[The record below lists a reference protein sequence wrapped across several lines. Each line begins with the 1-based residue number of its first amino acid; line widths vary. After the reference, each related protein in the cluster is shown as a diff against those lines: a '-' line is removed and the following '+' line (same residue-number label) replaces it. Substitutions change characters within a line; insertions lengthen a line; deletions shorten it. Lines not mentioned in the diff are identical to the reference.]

1 MFLLHKAVRQDQG
14 HGFLRKTK
22 LGLLSGIVLT
32 GAFSSLF
39 LSGVVSA
46 DEQPN
51 TSTTSNIVQTPPSAP
66 NNQFETE
73 TVHTVKETEQKAK
86 VEDVK
91 ALGVSVT
98 QTETENVGKAQTP
111 SEVEPLRTTA
121 EEKVDAQIRD
131 LESAK
136 AEQEQ
141 VKADRAKIDEFK
153 TTFIN
158 ANYIK
163 VKARVIS
170 QVNSRDID
178 EDVSKESTVS
188 PITSSSGEIRYLKA
202 NELDL
207 TDTQGLYS
215 AVSKPTTEEVTETFV
230 KMPTNLGVTN
240 NYATNRINIGYPAR
254 IVELTPN
261 TVYSY
266 TITPRSNSVLSSVY
280 GIGSIE
286 TTAKF
291 EYTLPEETKLYATFS
306 SKPVETHVI
315 IKNLTRRAENH
326 TDFIGYTRTYTYK
339 DKQGNIIPI
348 KDLYAKFLDVQGFK
362 GKGVITSSD
371 IPKSKL
377 SEFELRSVGADY
389 TYRQET
395 SLLGENTISQ
405 KEYIASKVVP
415 NKRNQFTPRI
425 VYASNLQRVELTD
438 TEKAINGVSRTFHTV
453 TYTEVQ
459 NKGLVTQKFVNE
471 QGVEIA
477 PSVKSELK
485 EVGSDVSLTHPTDL
499 DFENKRYTFKEQD
512 KQDITEIVKGETVI
526 TYVYK
531 QKYENNLP
539 PVETET
545 KIPITTTYVE
555 DKTIDY
561 GTEIVESN
569 GSEGKI
575 VTTTPKIVNE
585 LDGTVTDGKPTEKET
600 PMVPK
605 VVKVGTKPKVVETPI
620 EFTTTYEA
628 DPTKEVGVTEV
639 KVAGVLGKTITT
651 TTYTFDPDTWR
662 VTVNPSTETRE
673 EPTNKVVLVGTKP
686 SVTTT
691 PIPIE
696 TEVIS
701 DLDLFEGEEIE
712 VSKGKEGLTTV
723 TVNHELDR
731 ATGKVT
737 DLPPVTTVTPMEK
750 RIVHVGT
757 KKRLANVITHYY
769 KVGTTEKIHEDEIQR
784 DLEVGSPYKTGADFP
799 EVVEV
804 SHTNQTRT
812 ETLTTTVYKL
822 VETPNTAT
830 GILSREGA
838 EVVYYFKPV
847 VTTEVLQKN
856 PTDAPKVEL
865 EEYTQP
871 IGTSGEP
878 LVNTEVEFS
887 GGVVPNYAPKVDLG
901 EYTQPI
907 GTSGEPETHSNST
920 YLKPLGTNGDP
931 LVNTEVEFT
940 GGVTPNEVPKLDV
953 PTYDNG
959 TVPNTS
965 PIKELDEF
973 KGGVNPFDAPT
984 LDKPEFKGGVTPF
997 DAPTLNKPE
1006 LKVPEKPQ
1014 NAPKQPKTPTE
1025 GKTTPTLNEP
1035 LKEQK
1040 RASESKPT
1048 LPNTGTSES
1057 DLVISSLGVLGI
1069 LGLLGFSKWK
1079 KSSDLEN

>member
-1 MFLLHKAVRQDQG
+1 MFLLHKAVRREQG

-22 LGLLSGIVLT
+22 LGLLSGIILT
-32 GAFSSLF
+32 GALSSLF
-39 LSGVVSA
+39 LTGVVNA

-51 TSTTSNIVQTPPSAP
+51 SSTTSNTVQTPPSE

-73 TVHTVKETEQKAK
+73 TVHTVKEAELKAK
-86 VEDVK
+86 VEEVK

-98 QTETENVGKAQTP
+98 QTETENVGKAQTS
-111 SEVEPLRTTA
+111 SEVVPLRTTA
-121 EEKVDAQIRD
+121 EEKVDAQIRE

-153 TTFIN
+153 NTFVN

-163 VKARVIS
+163 VKSRVVA
-170 QVNSRDID
+170 QVNGRDID

-188 PITSSSGEIRYLKA
+188 PITSSGGETRYLKA

-215 AVSKPTTEEVTETFV
+215 AVLKPTTEEVTETFV
-230 KMPTNLGVTN
+230 KMPTNIGVTN

-266 TITPRSNSVLSSVY
+266 TITPRSNSILSSVY

-286 TTAKF
+286 TTVKF

-306 SKPVETHVI
+306 SKPIETHVI

-348 KDLYAKFLDVQGFK
+348 KDLYAKFLDVQAFK

-371 IPKSKL
+371 IPDSKL
-377 SEFELRSVGADY
+377 SEFELRSAGADY

-395 SLLGENTISQ
+395 SLLGETTISQ

-415 NKRNQFTPRI
+415 NKRHQFTPRI
-425 VYASNLQRVELTD
+425 TYAASLNNVELSNTD
-438 TEKAINGVSRTFHTV
+438 RAINGVSRTFHTV

-471 QGVEIA
+471 QGIEIA
-477 PSVKSELK
+477 PSIRSELK
-485 EVGSDVSLTHPTDL
+485 DVGSAISLTHPTDL

-545 KIPITTTYVE
+545 KIPIATTYVE

-575 VTTTPKIVNE
+575 VTITSKIVNE

-620 EFTTTYEA
+620 EFPTTYEA
-628 DPTKEVGVTEV
+628 DPTKEVGITEV

-673 EPTNKVVLVGTKP
+673 EPTTKVVLVGTKS

-691 PIPIE
+691 SVPIE

-701 DLDLFEGEEIE
+701 DPDLFEGEEIE
-712 VSKGKEGLTTV
+712 VSKGKEGVTTV

-731 ATGKVT
+731 ASGKVT

-750 RIVHVGT
+750 RVIHVGT
-757 KKRLANVITHYY
+757 KKRLANVVTHYY

-784 DLEVGSPYKTGADFP
+784 DLEVGSTYTTSADFP

-812 ETLTTTVYKL
+812 ETISTSVYKL

-856 PTDAPKVEL
+856 PTDAPTLSL

-887 GGVVPNYAPKVDLG
+887 GGVTPNDAPKHELG

-907 GTSGEPETHSNST
+907 GKSGEPETHSNST

-959 TVPNTS
+959 TVPNTA

-997 DAPTLNKPE
+997 DAPALNKPE

-1014 NAPKQPKTPTE
+1014 KVSEQPKTPTE
-1025 GKTTPTLNEP
+1025 GKTTPTPNEP

-1040 RASESKPT
+1040 RAYENKPT
-1048 LPNTGTSES
+1048 LPNTGTSGT
-1057 DLVISSLGVLGI
+1057 DFVFSSLGALGI
-1069 LGLLGFSKWK
+1069 LGALAFGRWK

>member
-1 MFLLHKAVRQDQG
+1 MFLLHKAVKQEKG
-14 HGFLRKTK
+14 HGYLRKTK
-22 LGLLSGIVLT
+22 LGLLSGIILT
-32 GAFSSLF
+32 TALGSLF
-39 LSGVVSA
+39 LNGIVSA

-51 TSTTSNIVQTPPSAP
+51 SSTPPNAAQTPPS
-66 NNQFETE
+66 E
-73 TVHTVKETEQKAK
+73 TVVQSEYETSTTHTVKETELKAK
-86 VEDVK
+86 VEEVK
-91 ALGVSVT
+91 ALGVKVT
-98 QTETENVGKAQTP
+98 ETPTENVGVANSS
-111 SEVEPLRTTA
+111 SEVTHLRATA

-141 VKADRAKIDEFK
+141 VKADRVKIDEFK
-153 TTFIN
+153 NTFIN

-163 VKARVIS
+163 VKARLVS

-178 EDVSKESTVS
+178 EDVSKEASVS
-188 PITSSSGEIRYLKA
+188 PITSSNGELHYLKA
-202 NELDL
+202 NELEL
-207 TDTQGLYS
+207 TDSQGLYN
-215 AVSKPTTEEVTETFV
+215 AVSKPTTEEVTETFIKV
-230 KMPTNLGVTN
+230 PARIGITDK
-240 NYATNRINIGYPAR
+240 YATNRVNIGYPAR

-266 TITPRSNSVLSSVY
+266 TITPRSDSVLSSIY

-291 EYTLPEETKLYATFS
+291 EYTLPEKTKLYATFS

-485 EVGSDVSLTHPTDL
+485 EVGSEVSLTHPTDL

-561 GTEIVESN
+561 GKEIVESN

-605 VVKVGTKPKVVETPI
+605 VVKVGTKPTVVET
-620 EFTTTYEA
+620 TTPYTTRYVE
-628 DPTKEVGVTEV
+628 DNTKDKDYREVTRPG
-639 KVAGVLGKTITT
+639 KSGKTTTT
-651 TTYTFDPDTWR
+651 TTYTLNPNTGA
-662 VTVNPSTETRE
+662 VTSN
-673 EPTNKVVLVGTKP
+673 EPTMITEEAVEEVITVGTKP
-686 SVTTT
+686 KVVETTT
-691 PIPIE
+691 PYTTRYVEDSTKDKDYREVTRPGKSGKTTTTTTYTLDPNTGAVTPNEPTTITE
-696 TEVIS
+696 EAVEEVI
-701 DLDLFEGEEIE
+701 
-712 VSKGKEGLTTV
+712 T
-723 TVNHELDR
+723 
-731 ATGKVT
+731 
-737 DLPPVTTVTPMEK
+737 
-750 RIVHVGT
+750 VGT
-757 KKRLANVITHYY
+757 KP
-769 KVGTTEKIHEDEIQR
+769 KVE
-784 DLEVGSPYKTGADFP
+784 
-799 EVVEV
+799 
-804 SHTNQTRT
+804 
-812 ETLTTTVYKL
+812 
-822 VETPNTAT
+822 
-830 GILSREGA
+830 
-838 EVVYYFKPV
+838 
-847 VTTEVLQKN
+847 
-856 PTDAPKVEL
+856 APKVE
-865 EEYTQP
+865 TP
-871 IGTSGEP
+871 K
-878 LVNTEVEFS
+878 VETPK
-887 GGVVPNYAPKVDLG
+887 VETPKVETPKVETPKVETPKVETPKVEAPKV
-901 EYTQPI
+901 EAP
-907 GTSGEPETHSNST
+907 
-920 YLKPLGTNGDP
+920 K
-931 LVNTEVEFT
+931 VEAPK
-940 GGVTPNEVPKLDV
+940 VEAPKVEAPKIEVPK
-953 PTYDNG
+953 
-959 TVPNTS
+959 S
-965 PIKELDEF
+965 
-973 KGGVNPFDAPT
+973 
-984 LDKPEFKGGVTPF
+984 
-997 DAPTLNKPE
+997 
-1006 LKVPEKPQ
+1006 
-1014 NAPKQPKTPTE
+1014 KTPTE
-1025 GKTTPTLNEP
+1025 QSTKETSQIPTSVAS
-1035 LKEQK
+1035 K
-1040 RASESKPT
+1040 REE
-1048 LPNTGTSES
+1048 LPNTGTE
-1057 DLVISSLGVLGI
+1057 DHANLVV
-1069 LGLLGFSKWK
+1069 LGLLGVLSGFGFLAHK
-1079 KSSDLEN
+1079 KKEVEK

>member
-1 MFLLHKAVRQDQG
+1 MFLLHKAVKQEKG
-14 HGFLRKTK
+14 HGYLRKTK
-22 LGLLSGIVLT
+22 LGLLSGIILT
-32 GAFSSLF
+32 TALGSLC
-39 LSGVVSA
+39 LNGIVSA

-51 TSTTSNIVQTPPSAP
+51 SSTPPNAAQTPPS
-66 NNQFETE
+66 E
-73 TVHTVKETEQKAK
+73 TVVQSEYETSTTHTVKETELKAK
-86 VEDVK
+86 VEEVK
-91 ALGVSVT
+91 ALGVKVT
-98 QTETENVGKAQTP
+98 ETPTENVGVANSS
-111 SEVEPLRTTA
+111 SEVTHLRTTA

-141 VKADRAKIDEFK
+141 VKADRTKIDEFK
-153 TTFIN
+153 NTLIN

-163 VKARVIS
+163 VKARLVS

-178 EDVSKESTVS
+178 EDVSKEASVS

-202 NELDL
+202 NELEL
-207 TDTQGLYS
+207 TDSQGLYN
-215 AVSKPTTEEVTETFV
+215 AVSKPTTEEVTETFIKV
-230 KMPTNLGVTN
+230 PDRIGITDK
-240 NYATNRINIGYPAR
+240 YATNRVNIGYPAR

-266 TITPRSNSVLSSVY
+266 TITPRSDSVLSSIY

-348 KDLYAKFLDVQGFK
+348 KDLYAKFLDVQGFQ

-377 SEFELRSVGADY
+377 SEFELRSAGADY

-425 VYASNLQRVELTD
+425 VYASNIQRVELTD

-485 EVGSDVSLTHPTDL
+485 EVGSEVSLTHPTDL

-561 GTEIVESN
+561 GKEIVESN

-605 VVKVGTKPKVVETPI
+605 VVKVGTKPTVVET
-620 EFTTTYEA
+620 TTPYTTRYVE
-628 DPTKEVGVTEV
+628 DNTKDKDYREVTKSG
-639 KVAGVLGKTITT
+639 KSGKTTTT
-651 TTYTFDPDTWR
+651 TTYTLDPNTGA
-662 VTVNPSTETRE
+662 VTSN
-673 EPTNKVVLVGTKP
+673 EPTTITEEAVEEVITVGTKP
-686 SVTTT
+686 TVVETTT
-691 PIPIE
+691 PYTTRYVEDNTKDKDYREVTRPGKAGKTTTTTTYTLNPNTGAVTPNEPTTITE
-696 TEVIS
+696 EAVEEVI
-701 DLDLFEGEEIE
+701 
-712 VSKGKEGLTTV
+712 T
-723 TVNHELDR
+723 
-731 ATGKVT
+731 
-737 DLPPVTTVTPMEK
+737 
-750 RIVHVGT
+750 VGT
-757 KKRLANVITHYY
+757 KP
-769 KVGTTEKIHEDEIQR
+769 KVE
-784 DLEVGSPYKTGADFP
+784 
-799 EVVEV
+799 
-804 SHTNQTRT
+804 
-812 ETLTTTVYKL
+812 
-822 VETPNTAT
+822 
-830 GILSREGA
+830 
-838 EVVYYFKPV
+838 
-847 VTTEVLQKN
+847 
-856 PTDAPKVEL
+856 APKVE
-865 EEYTQP
+865 T
-871 IGTSGEP
+871 
-878 LVNTEVEFS
+878 
-887 GGVVPNYAPKVDLG
+887 PKV
-901 EYTQPI
+901 
-907 GTSGEPETHSNST
+907 ETP
-920 YLKPLGTNGDP
+920 K
-931 LVNTEVEFT
+931 VE
-940 GGVTPNEVPKLDV
+940 TPKVETPKVETPKVETPKVETPKVETPKVERPKVETPKVETPKVEVPK
-953 PTYDNG
+953 
-959 TVPNTS
+959 S
-965 PIKELDEF
+965 
-973 KGGVNPFDAPT
+973 
-984 LDKPEFKGGVTPF
+984 
-997 DAPTLNKPE
+997 
-1006 LKVPEKPQ
+1006 
-1014 NAPKQPKTPTE
+1014 KTPTE
-1025 GKTTPTLNEP
+1025 QSTKETSQIPTSVVS
-1035 LKEQK
+1035 K
-1040 RASESKPT
+1040 REE
-1048 LPNTGTSES
+1048 LPNTGTE
-1057 DLVISSLGVLGI
+1057 DHANLVV
-1069 LGLLGFSKWK
+1069 LGLLGVLSGFGFLAHK
-1079 KSSDLEN
+1079 KKEVEK

>member
-1 MFLLHKAVRQDQG
+1 MFLLHKAVKQEKG
-14 HGFLRKTK
+14 HGYLRKTK
-22 LGLLSGIVLT
+22 LGLLSGIILT
-32 GAFSSLF
+32 TALGSLF
-39 LSGVVSA
+39 LNGIVSA

-51 TSTTSNIVQTPPSAP
+51 SSTPPNAAQTPPS
-66 NNQFETE
+66 E
-73 TVHTVKETEQKAK
+73 TVVQSEYETSTTHTVKETELKAK
-86 VEDVK
+86 VEEVK
-91 ALGVSVT
+91 ALGVKVT
-98 QTETENVGKAQTP
+98 ETPTENVGVANSS
-111 SEVEPLRTTA
+111 SEVTHLRTTA
-121 EEKVDAQIRD
+121 EEKVDSQIRD

-141 VKADRAKIDEFK
+141 VKADRTKIDEFK
-153 TTFIN
+153 NTLIN

-163 VKARVIS
+163 VKARLVS

-178 EDVSKESTVS
+178 EDVSKEASVS

-202 NELDL
+202 NELEL
-207 TDTQGLYS
+207 TDSQGLYN
-215 AVSKPTTEEVTETFV
+215 AVSKPTTEEVTETFIKV
-230 KMPTNLGVTN
+230 PDRIGITDK
-240 NYATNRINIGYPAR
+240 YATNRVNIGYPAR

-266 TITPRSNSVLSSVY
+266 TITPRSDSVLSSIY

-348 KDLYAKFLDVQGFK
+348 KDLYAKFLDIQGFK

-377 SEFELRSVGADY
+377 SEFELRSAGADY

-425 VYASNLQRVELTD
+425 VYASNIQRVELTD

-485 EVGSDVSLTHPTDL
+485 EVGSEVSLTHPTDL

-585 LDGTVTDGKPTEKET
+585 LDGIVTDGKPTEKET

-605 VVKVGTKPKVVETPI
+605 VVKVGTKPKVVET
-620 EFTTTYEA
+620 TTPYTTRYVE
-628 DPTKEVGVTEV
+628 DNTKDKDYREVTRPG
-639 KVAGVLGKTITT
+639 KSGKTTTT
-651 TTYTFDPDTWR
+651 TTYTLDPNTGA
-662 VTVNPSTETRE
+662 VTPN
-673 EPTNKVVLVGTKP
+673 EPTTITEEAVEEVITVGTKP
-686 SVTTT
+686 TVVETTT
-691 PIPIE
+691 PYTTRYVEDNTKDKDYREVTRPGKSGKTTTTTTYTLDPNTGAVTPNEPTTITE
-696 TEVIS
+696 EAVEEVI
-701 DLDLFEGEEIE
+701 
-712 VSKGKEGLTTV
+712 T
-723 TVNHELDR
+723 
-731 ATGKVT
+731 
-737 DLPPVTTVTPMEK
+737 
-750 RIVHVGT
+750 VGT
-757 KKRLANVITHYY
+757 KP
-769 KVGTTEKIHEDEIQR
+769 KVE
-784 DLEVGSPYKTGADFP
+784 
-799 EVVEV
+799 
-804 SHTNQTRT
+804 
-812 ETLTTTVYKL
+812 
-822 VETPNTAT
+822 
-830 GILSREGA
+830 
-838 EVVYYFKPV
+838 
-847 VTTEVLQKN
+847 
-856 PTDAPKVEL
+856 APKVE
-865 EEYTQP
+865 T
-871 IGTSGEP
+871 
-878 LVNTEVEFS
+878 
-887 GGVVPNYAPKVDLG
+887 PKV
-901 EYTQPI
+901 
-907 GTSGEPETHSNST
+907 ETP
-920 YLKPLGTNGDP
+920 K
-931 LVNTEVEFT
+931 VE
-940 GGVTPNEVPKLDV
+940 TPKVETPKVEVPK
-953 PTYDNG
+953 
-959 TVPNTS
+959 S
-965 PIKELDEF
+965 
-973 KGGVNPFDAPT
+973 
-984 LDKPEFKGGVTPF
+984 
-997 DAPTLNKPE
+997 
-1006 LKVPEKPQ
+1006 
-1014 NAPKQPKTPTE
+1014 KTPTE
-1025 GKTTPTLNEP
+1025 QSTKETSQIPTSVAS
-1035 LKEQK
+1035 K
-1040 RASESKPT
+1040 REE
-1048 LPNTGTSES
+1048 LPNTGTE
-1057 DLVISSLGVLGI
+1057 DHANLVV
-1069 LGLLGFSKWK
+1069 LGLLGVLSGFGFLAHK
-1079 KSSDLEN
+1079 KKEVEK

>member
-1 MFLLHKAVRQDQG
+1 MFLLHKAVKQEKG
-14 HGFLRKTK
+14 HGYLRKTK
-22 LGLLSGIVLT
+22 LGLLSGIILT
-32 GAFSSLF
+32 TALGSLF
-39 LSGVVSA
+39 LNGIVSA

-51 TSTTSNIVQTPPSAP
+51 SSTPPNAAQTPPS
-66 NNQFETE
+66 E
-73 TVHTVKETEQKAK
+73 TVVQSEYETSTTHTVKETELKAK
-86 VEDVK
+86 VEEVK
-91 ALGVSVT
+91 ALGVKVT
-98 QTETENVGKAQTP
+98 ETPTENVGVANSS
-111 SEVEPLRTTA
+111 SEVTHLRATA

-141 VKADRAKIDEFK
+141 VKADRVKIDEFK
-153 TTFIN
+153 NTLIN

-163 VKARVIS
+163 VKARLVS

-178 EDVSKESTVS
+178 EDVSKEASVS

-202 NELDL
+202 NELEL
-207 TDTQGLYS
+207 TDSQGLYN
-215 AVSKPTTEEVTETFV
+215 AVSKPTTEEVTETFIKV
-230 KMPTNLGVTN
+230 PARIGITDK
-240 NYATNRINIGYPAR
+240 YATNRVNIGYPAR

-266 TITPRSNSVLSSVY
+266 TITPRSDSVLSSIY

-377 SEFELRSVGADY
+377 SEFELRSAGADY

-425 VYASNLQRVELTD
+425 VYASNIQRVELTD

-485 EVGSDVSLTHPTDL
+485 EVGSEVSLTHPTDL

-585 LDGTVTDGKPTEKET
+585 LDGIVADGKPTEKET

-605 VVKVGTKPKVVETPI
+605 VVKVGTKPTVVET
-620 EFTTTYEA
+620 TTPYTTRYVE
-628 DPTKEVGVTEV
+628 DNTKDKDYREVTRTG
-639 KVAGVLGKTITT
+639 KAGKTTTT
-651 TTYTFDPDTWR
+651 TTYTLNPNTGA
-662 VTVNPSTETRE
+662 VTSN
-673 EPTNKVVLVGTKP
+673 EPTTITEEAVEEVIIVGTKP
-686 SVTTT
+686 TVVETTT
-691 PIPIE
+691 PYTTRYVEDNTKDKDYREVTRPGKSGKTTTTTTYTLDPNTGAVTPNEPTTITE
-696 TEVIS
+696 EAVEEVI
-701 DLDLFEGEEIE
+701 
-712 VSKGKEGLTTV
+712 T
-723 TVNHELDR
+723 
-731 ATGKVT
+731 
-737 DLPPVTTVTPMEK
+737 
-750 RIVHVGT
+750 VGT
-757 KKRLANVITHYY
+757 KP
-769 KVGTTEKIHEDEIQR
+769 KVE
-784 DLEVGSPYKTGADFP
+784 
-799 EVVEV
+799 
-804 SHTNQTRT
+804 
-812 ETLTTTVYKL
+812 
-822 VETPNTAT
+822 
-830 GILSREGA
+830 
-838 EVVYYFKPV
+838 
-847 VTTEVLQKN
+847 
-856 PTDAPKVEL
+856 APKVE
-865 EEYTQP
+865 T
-871 IGTSGEP
+871 
-878 LVNTEVEFS
+878 
-887 GGVVPNYAPKVDLG
+887 PKV
-901 EYTQPI
+901 
-907 GTSGEPETHSNST
+907 ETP
-920 YLKPLGTNGDP
+920 K
-931 LVNTEVEFT
+931 VE
-940 GGVTPNEVPKLDV
+940 TPKVETPKVETPKVEMPKVETPKVETPKVESPKVESPKVETPKVETPKVETPKVETPKVETPKVEVPK
-953 PTYDNG
+953 
-959 TVPNTS
+959 S
-965 PIKELDEF
+965 
-973 KGGVNPFDAPT
+973 
-984 LDKPEFKGGVTPF
+984 
-997 DAPTLNKPE
+997 
-1006 LKVPEKPQ
+1006 
-1014 NAPKQPKTPTE
+1014 KTPTE
-1025 GKTTPTLNEP
+1025 QSTKETSQIPTSVAS
-1035 LKEQK
+1035 K
-1040 RASESKPT
+1040 REE
-1048 LPNTGTSES
+1048 LPNTGTE
-1057 DLVISSLGVLGI
+1057 DHANLVV
-1069 LGLLGFSKWK
+1069 LGLLGVLSGFGFLAHK
-1079 KSSDLEN
+1079 KKEVEK

>member
-1 MFLLHKAVRQDQG
+1 MFLLHKAVKQEKG
-14 HGFLRKTK
+14 HGYLRKTK
-22 LGLLSGIVLT
+22 LGLLSGIILT
-32 GAFSSLF
+32 TALGSLF
-39 LSGVVSA
+39 LNGIVSA

-51 TSTTSNIVQTPPSAP
+51 SSTPPNAAQTPPS
-66 NNQFETE
+66 E
-73 TVHTVKETEQKAK
+73 TVVQSEYETSTTHTVKETELKAK
-86 VEDVK
+86 VEEVK
-91 ALGVSVT
+91 ALGVKVT
-98 QTETENVGKAQTP
+98 ETPTENVGVANSS
-111 SEVEPLRTTA
+111 SEVTHLRTTA

-141 VKADRAKIDEFK
+141 VKADRTKIDEFK
-153 TTFIN
+153 NTLIN

-163 VKARVIS
+163 VKARLVS

-178 EDVSKESTVS
+178 EDVSKEASVS

-202 NELDL
+202 NELEL
-207 TDTQGLYS
+207 TDSQGLYN
-215 AVSKPTTEEVTETFV
+215 AVSKPTTEEVTETFIKV
-230 KMPTNLGVTN
+230 PARIGITDK
-240 NYATNRINIGYPAR
+240 YATNRVNIGYPAR

-266 TITPRSNSVLSSVY
+266 TITPRSDSVLSSIY

-377 SEFELRSVGADY
+377 SEFEVRSAGADY

-585 LDGTVTDGKPTEKET
+585 LDGIVTDGKPTEKET

-605 VVKVGTKPKVVETPI
+605 VVKVGTKPTVVET
-620 EFTTTYEA
+620 TTPYTTRYVE
-628 DPTKEVGVTEV
+628 DNTKDKDYREVTRTG
-639 KVAGVLGKTITT
+639 KAGKTTTT
-651 TTYTFDPDTWR
+651 TTYTLNPNTGA
-662 VTVNPSTETRE
+662 VTSN
-673 EPTNKVVLVGTKP
+673 EPTTITEEAVEEVIIVGTKP
-686 SVTTT
+686 TVVETTT
-691 PIPIE
+691 PYTIRYVE
-696 TEVIS
+696 DNTKDKDYREVTRPGKAGKTTTTTTYT
-701 DLDLFEGEEIE
+701 LDP
-712 VSKGKEGLTTV
+712 
-723 TVNHELDR
+723 N
-731 ATGKVT
+731 
-737 DLPPVTTVTPMEK
+737 
-750 RIVHVGT
+750 
-757 KKRLANVITHYY
+757 
-769 KVGTTEKIHEDEIQR
+769 
-784 DLEVGSPYKTGADFP
+784 TGA
-799 EVVEV
+799 
-804 SHTNQTRT
+804 
-812 ETLTTTVYKL
+812 
-822 VETPNTAT
+822 
-830 GILSREGA
+830 
-838 EVVYYFKPV
+838 
-847 VTTEVLQKN
+847 
-856 PTDAPKVEL
+856 
-865 EEYTQP
+865 
-871 IGTSGEP
+871 
-878 LVNTEVEFS
+878 
-887 GGVVPNYAPKVDLG
+887 
-901 EYTQPI
+901 
-907 GTSGEPETHSNST
+907 
-920 YLKPLGTNGDP
+920 
-931 LVNTEVEFT
+931 
-940 GGVTPNEVPKLDV
+940 VTPNEPTTITEEAVEEVITVGTKPTVVETTTPYTTRYVEDSTKDKDYREVTRPGKSGKTTTTTTYTLDPNTGAVTPNEPTTITEEAVEEVITVGTKPKVESPKVETPKVETPKVETPKVETPKVEMPKVETPKVETPKVESPKVESPKVETPKVETPKVETPKVETPKVETPKVEVPK
-953 PTYDNG
+953 
-959 TVPNTS
+959 S
-965 PIKELDEF
+965 
-973 KGGVNPFDAPT
+973 
-984 LDKPEFKGGVTPF
+984 
-997 DAPTLNKPE
+997 
-1006 LKVPEKPQ
+1006 
-1014 NAPKQPKTPTE
+1014 KTPTE
-1025 GKTTPTLNEP
+1025 QSTKETSQIPTSVAS
-1035 LKEQK
+1035 K
-1040 RASESKPT
+1040 REE
-1048 LPNTGTSES
+1048 LPNTGTE
-1057 DLVISSLGVLGI
+1057 DHANLVV
-1069 LGLLGFSKWK
+1069 LGLLGVLSGFGFLAHK
-1079 KSSDLEN
+1079 KKEVEK

>member
-1 MFLLHKAVRQDQG
+1 MFLLHKAVKQEKG
-14 HGFLRKTK
+14 HGYLRKTK
-22 LGLLSGIVLT
+22 LGLLSGIILT
-32 GAFSSLF
+32 TALGSLF
-39 LSGVVSA
+39 LNGIVSA

-51 TSTTSNIVQTPPSAP
+51 SSTPPNAAQTPPS
-66 NNQFETE
+66 E
-73 TVHTVKETEQKAK
+73 TVVQSEYETSTTHTVKETELKAK
-86 VEDVK
+86 VEEVK
-91 ALGVSVT
+91 ALGVKVT
-98 QTETENVGKAQTP
+98 ETPTENVGVANSS
-111 SEVEPLRTTA
+111 SEVTHLRTTA

-141 VKADRAKIDEFK
+141 VKADRTKIDEFK
-153 TTFIN
+153 NTLIN

-163 VKARVIS
+163 VKARLVS

-178 EDVSKESTVS
+178 EDVSKEASVS

-202 NELDL
+202 NELEL
-207 TDTQGLYS
+207 TDSQGLYN
-215 AVSKPTTEEVTETFV
+215 AVSKPTTEEVTETFIKV
-230 KMPTNLGVTN
+230 PARIGITDK
-240 NYATNRINIGYPAR
+240 YATNRVNIGYPAR

-266 TITPRSNSVLSSVY
+266 TITPRSDSVLSSIY
-280 GIGSIE
+280 GISSIE

-405 KEYIASKVVP
+405 KEYIVSKVVP

-485 EVGSDVSLTHPTDL
+485 EVGSEVSLTHPTDL

-512 KQDITEIVKGETVI
+512 EQDITEIVKGETVI

-561 GTEIVESN
+561 GKEIVESN

-585 LDGTVTDGKPTEKET
+585 LDGTVTDGEPTEKET

-605 VVKVGTKPKVVETPI
+605 VVKVGTKPTVVETTIPY
-620 EFTTTYEA
+620 TTRYVE
-628 DPTKEVGVTEV
+628 DNTKDKDYREVT
-639 KVAGVLGKTITT
+639 KLGKAGKTTTT
-651 TTYTFDPDTWR
+651 TTYTLDPKTGI
-662 VTVNPSTETRE
+662 VTSN
-673 EPTNKVVLVGTKP
+673 EPTTITEEAVEEVITVGTKP
-686 SVTTT
+686 TVVETTIPYTTRYVEDNTKDKDYREVTKSGKAGKTTT
-691 PIPIE
+691 TTTYTLNPNTGAVTPNEPTTITE
-696 TEVIS
+696 EAVEEVI
-701 DLDLFEGEEIE
+701 
-712 VSKGKEGLTTV
+712 T
-723 TVNHELDR
+723 
-731 ATGKVT
+731 
-737 DLPPVTTVTPMEK
+737 
-750 RIVHVGT
+750 VGT
-757 KKRLANVITHYY
+757 KPK
-769 KVGTTEKIHEDEIQR
+769 
-784 DLEVGSPYKTGADFP
+784 
-799 EVVEV
+799 
-804 SHTNQTRT
+804 
-812 ETLTTTVYKL
+812 
-822 VETPNTAT
+822 VETPKVETPKVET
-830 GILSREGA
+830 PKVETPKV
-838 EVVYYFKPV
+838 ETPKV
-847 VTTEVLQKN
+847 E
-856 PTDAPKVEL
+856 APKVE
-865 EEYTQP
+865 T
-871 IGTSGEP
+871 
-878 LVNTEVEFS
+878 
-887 GGVVPNYAPKVDLG
+887 PKV
-901 EYTQPI
+901 
-907 GTSGEPETHSNST
+907 ETP
-920 YLKPLGTNGDP
+920 K
-931 LVNTEVEFT
+931 VE
-940 GGVTPNEVPKLDV
+940 TPKVEVPK
-953 PTYDNG
+953 
-959 TVPNTS
+959 S
-965 PIKELDEF
+965 
-973 KGGVNPFDAPT
+973 
-984 LDKPEFKGGVTPF
+984 
-997 DAPTLNKPE
+997 
-1006 LKVPEKPQ
+1006 
-1014 NAPKQPKTPTE
+1014 KTPTE
-1025 GKTTPTLNEP
+1025 QLTKETSQIPTSVAS
-1035 LKEQK
+1035 K
-1040 RASESKPT
+1040 REE
-1048 LPNTGTSES
+1048 LPNTGTE
-1057 DLVISSLGVLGI
+1057 DHANLVV
-1069 LGLLGFSKWK
+1069 LGLLGVLSGFGFLAHK
-1079 KSSDLEN
+1079 KKEVEK

>member
-1 MFLLHKAVRQDQG
+1 MFLLHKAVKQEKG
-14 HGFLRKTK
+14 HGYLRKTK
-22 LGLLSGIVLT
+22 LGLLSGIILT
-32 GAFSSLF
+32 TALGSLF
-39 LSGVVSA
+39 LNGIVSA

-51 TSTTSNIVQTPPSAP
+51 SSTPPNAAQTPPS
-66 NNQFETE
+66 E
-73 TVHTVKETEQKAK
+73 TVVQSEYETSTTHTVKETELKAK
-86 VEDVK
+86 VEEVK
-91 ALGVSVT
+91 ALGVKVT
-98 QTETENVGKAQTP
+98 ETPTENVGVANSS
-111 SEVEPLRTTA
+111 SEVTHLRATA

-141 VKADRAKIDEFK
+141 VKADRVKIDEFK
-153 TTFIN
+153 NTLIN

-163 VKARVIS
+163 VKARLVS

-178 EDVSKESTVS
+178 EDVSKEASVS

-202 NELDL
+202 NELEL
-207 TDTQGLYS
+207 TDSQGLYN
-215 AVSKPTTEEVTETFV
+215 AVSKPTTEEVTETFIKV
-230 KMPTNLGVTN
+230 PARIGITDK
-240 NYATNRINIGYPAR
+240 YATNRVNIGYPAR

-266 TITPRSNSVLSSVY
+266 TITPRSDSVLSSIY

-377 SEFELRSVGADY
+377 SEFEVRSAGADY

-425 VYASNLQRVELTD
+425 VYESNLQRVELTD

-485 EVGSDVSLTHPTDL
+485 EVGSEVSLTHPTDL

-585 LDGTVTDGKPTEKET
+585 LDGTVTDGKSTEKET

-605 VVKVGTKPKVVETPI
+605 VVKVGTKPTVVET
-620 EFTTTYEA
+620 TTPYTTRYVE
-628 DPTKEVGVTEV
+628 DNTKDKDYREVTRPG
-639 KVAGVLGKTITT
+639 KSGKTTTT
-651 TTYTFDPDTWR
+651 TTYTLDPNTGA
-662 VTVNPSTETRE
+662 VTPN
-673 EPTNKVVLVGTKP
+673 EPTTITEEAVEEVITVGTKP
-686 SVTTT
+686 
-691 PIPIE
+691 
-696 TEVIS
+696 
-701 DLDLFEGEEIE
+701 
-712 VSKGKEGLTTV
+712 
-723 TVNHELDR
+723 
-731 ATGKVT
+731 KV
-737 DLPPVTTVTPMEK
+737 E
-750 RIVHVGT
+750 
-757 KKRLANVITHYY
+757 
-769 KVGTTEKIHEDEIQR
+769 
-784 DLEVGSPYKTGADFP
+784 
-799 EVVEV
+799 
-804 SHTNQTRT
+804 
-812 ETLTTTVYKL
+812 
-822 VETPNTAT
+822 
-830 GILSREGA
+830 
-838 EVVYYFKPV
+838 
-847 VTTEVLQKN
+847 
-856 PTDAPKVEL
+856 APKVE
-865 EEYTQP
+865 T
-871 IGTSGEP
+871 
-878 LVNTEVEFS
+878 
-887 GGVVPNYAPKVDLG
+887 PKV
-901 EYTQPI
+901 
-907 GTSGEPETHSNST
+907 ETP
-920 YLKPLGTNGDP
+920 K
-931 LVNTEVEFT
+931 VE
-940 GGVTPNEVPKLDV
+940 TPKVETPKVEVPK
-953 PTYDNG
+953 
-959 TVPNTS
+959 S
-965 PIKELDEF
+965 
-973 KGGVNPFDAPT
+973 
-984 LDKPEFKGGVTPF
+984 
-997 DAPTLNKPE
+997 
-1006 LKVPEKPQ
+1006 
-1014 NAPKQPKTPTE
+1014 KTPTE
-1025 GKTTPTLNEP
+1025 QSTKETSQIPTSVAS
-1035 LKEQK
+1035 K
-1040 RASESKPT
+1040 REE
-1048 LPNTGTSES
+1048 LPNTGTE
-1057 DLVISSLGVLGI
+1057 DHANLVV
-1069 LGLLGFSKWK
+1069 LGLLGVLSGFGFLAHK
-1079 KSSDLEN
+1079 KKEVEK

>member
-1 MFLLHKAVRQDQG
+1 MFLLHKAVKQEKG
-14 HGFLRKTK
+14 HGYLRKTK
-22 LGLLSGIVLT
+22 LGLLSGIILT
-32 GAFSSLF
+32 TALGSLF
-39 LSGVVSA
+39 LNGIVSA

-51 TSTTSNIVQTPPSAP
+51 SSTPPNAAQTPPS
-66 NNQFETE
+66 E
-73 TVHTVKETEQKAK
+73 TVVQSEYETSTTHTVKETELKAK
-86 VEDVK
+86 VEEVK
-91 ALGVSVT
+91 ALGVKVT
-98 QTETENVGKAQTP
+98 ETPTENVGVANSS
-111 SEVEPLRTTA
+111 SEVTHLRTTA
-121 EEKVDAQIRD
+121 EEKVDSQIRD

-141 VKADRAKIDEFK
+141 VKADRTKIDEFK
-153 TTFIN
+153 NTLIN

-163 VKARVIS
+163 VKARLVS

-178 EDVSKESTVS
+178 EDVSKEASVS

-202 NELDL
+202 NELEL
-207 TDTQGLYS
+207 TDSQGLYN
-215 AVSKPTTEEVTETFV
+215 AVSKPTTEEVTETFIKV
-230 KMPTNLGVTN
+230 PDRIGITDK
-240 NYATNRINIGYPAR
+240 YATNRVNIGYPAR

-266 TITPRSNSVLSSVY
+266 TITPRSDSVLSSIY

-348 KDLYAKFLDVQGFK
+348 KDLYAKFLDIQGFK

-377 SEFELRSVGADY
+377 SEFELRSAGADY

-425 VYASNLQRVELTD
+425 VYASNIQRVELTD

-485 EVGSDVSLTHPTDL
+485 EVGSEVSLTHPTDL

-585 LDGTVTDGKPTEKET
+585 LDGIVTDGKPTEKET

-605 VVKVGTKPKVVETPI
+605 VVKVGTKPKVVET
-620 EFTTTYEA
+620 TTPYTTRYVE
-628 DPTKEVGVTEV
+628 DNTKDKDYREVTRPG
-639 KVAGVLGKTITT
+639 KAGKTTTT
-651 TTYTFDPDTWR
+651 TTYTLDPNTGA
-662 VTVNPSTETRE
+662 VTPN
-673 EPTNKVVLVGTKP
+673 EPTTITEEAVEEVITVGTKP
-686 SVTTT
+686 TVVETTT
-691 PIPIE
+691 PYTTRYVEDNTKDKDYREVTRPGKAGKTTTTTTYTLDPNTGAVTPNEPTTITE
-696 TEVIS
+696 EAVEEVI
-701 DLDLFEGEEIE
+701 
-712 VSKGKEGLTTV
+712 T
-723 TVNHELDR
+723 
-731 ATGKVT
+731 
-737 DLPPVTTVTPMEK
+737 
-750 RIVHVGT
+750 VGT
-757 KKRLANVITHYY
+757 KPTVVETTTPYTTRYVEDNTKDKDYREVTRPGKAGKTTTTTTYTLDPNTGAVTPNEPTTITEEAVEEVIT
-769 KVGTTEKIHEDEIQR
+769 VGTK
-784 DLEVGSPYKTGADFP
+784 PK
-799 EVVEV
+799 VE
-804 SHTNQTRT
+804 
-812 ETLTTTVYKL
+812 
-822 VETPNTAT
+822 
-830 GILSREGA
+830 
-838 EVVYYFKPV
+838 
-847 VTTEVLQKN
+847 
-856 PTDAPKVEL
+856 APKVE
-865 EEYTQP
+865 TP
-871 IGTSGEP
+871 K
-878 LVNTEVEFS
+878 VETPK
-887 GGVVPNYAPKVDLG
+887 VETPKVETPKVETPKVETPKVETPKVETPKVEAPKV
-901 EYTQPI
+901 
-907 GTSGEPETHSNST
+907 ETP
-920 YLKPLGTNGDP
+920 K
-931 LVNTEVEFT
+931 VE
-940 GGVTPNEVPKLDV
+940 TPKVETPKVETPKVETPKVETPKVETPKVETPKVETPKVEVPK
-953 PTYDNG
+953 
-959 TVPNTS
+959 S
-965 PIKELDEF
+965 
-973 KGGVNPFDAPT
+973 
-984 LDKPEFKGGVTPF
+984 
-997 DAPTLNKPE
+997 
-1006 LKVPEKPQ
+1006 
-1014 NAPKQPKTPTE
+1014 KTPTE
-1025 GKTTPTLNEP
+1025 QSTKETSQIPTSVAS
-1035 LKEQK
+1035 K
-1040 RASESKPT
+1040 REE
-1048 LPNTGTSES
+1048 LPNTGTE
-1057 DLVISSLGVLGI
+1057 DHANLVV
-1069 LGLLGFSKWK
+1069 LGLLGVLSGFGFLAHK
-1079 KSSDLEN
+1079 KKEVEK

>member
-1 MFLLHKAVRQDQG
+1 MFLLHKAVKQEKG
-14 HGFLRKTK
+14 HGYLRKTK
-22 LGLLSGIVLT
+22 LGLLSGIILT
-32 GAFSSLF
+32 TALGSLF
-39 LSGVVSA
+39 LNGIVSA

-51 TSTTSNIVQTPPSAP
+51 SSTPPNAAQTPPS
-66 NNQFETE
+66 E
-73 TVHTVKETEQKAK
+73 TVVQSEYETSTTHTVKETELKAK
-86 VEDVK
+86 VEEVK
-91 ALGVSVT
+91 ALGVKVT
-98 QTETENVGKAQTP
+98 ETPTENVGVANSS
-111 SEVEPLRTTA
+111 SEVTHLRTTA
-121 EEKVDAQIRD
+121 EEKVDSQIRD

-141 VKADRAKIDEFK
+141 VKADRTKIDEFK
-153 TTFIN
+153 NTLIN

-163 VKARVIS
+163 VKARLVS

-178 EDVSKESTVS
+178 EDVSKEASVS

-202 NELDL
+202 NELEL
-207 TDTQGLYS
+207 TDSQGLYN
-215 AVSKPTTEEVTETFV
+215 AVSKPTTEEVTETFIKV
-230 KMPTNLGVTN
+230 PDRIGITDK
-240 NYATNRINIGYPAR
+240 YATNRVNIGYPAR

-266 TITPRSNSVLSSVY
+266 TITPRSDSVLSSIY

-348 KDLYAKFLDVQGFK
+348 KDLYAKFLDIQGFK

-377 SEFELRSVGADY
+377 SEFELRSAGADY

-425 VYASNLQRVELTD
+425 VYASNIQRVELTD

-485 EVGSDVSLTHPTDL
+485 EVGSEVSLTHPTDL

-585 LDGTVTDGKPTEKET
+585 LDGTVTDGKSTEKET

-605 VVKVGTKPKVVETPI
+605 VVKVGTKPTVVET
-620 EFTTTYEA
+620 TTPYTTRYVE
-628 DPTKEVGVTEV
+628 DNTKDKDYREVTKSG
-639 KVAGVLGKTITT
+639 KAGKTTTT
-651 TTYTFDPDTWR
+651 TTYTLNPNTGA
-662 VTVNPSTETRE
+662 VTSN
-673 EPTNKVVLVGTKP
+673 EPTMITEEAVEEVITVGTKP
-686 SVTTT
+686 TVVETTT
-691 PIPIE
+691 PYTTRYVEDNTKDKDYREVTKSGKSGKTTTTTTYTLNPNTGAVTSNEPTTITE
-696 TEVIS
+696 EAVEEVI
-701 DLDLFEGEEIE
+701 
-712 VSKGKEGLTTV
+712 T
-723 TVNHELDR
+723 
-731 ATGKVT
+731 
-737 DLPPVTTVTPMEK
+737 
-750 RIVHVGT
+750 VGT
-757 KKRLANVITHYY
+757 KPKVVETTTPYTTRYVEDNTKDKDYREVTRTGKAGKTTTTITYTLDPNTGAVTPNEPTTITEEAVEEVIT
-769 KVGTTEKIHEDEIQR
+769 VGTK
-784 DLEVGSPYKTGADFP
+784 PK
-799 EVVEV
+799 VE
-804 SHTNQTRT
+804 
-812 ETLTTTVYKL
+812 
-822 VETPNTAT
+822 
-830 GILSREGA
+830 
-838 EVVYYFKPV
+838 
-847 VTTEVLQKN
+847 
-856 PTDAPKVEL
+856 APKVE
-865 EEYTQP
+865 TP
-871 IGTSGEP
+871 K
-878 LVNTEVEFS
+878 VETPK
-887 GGVVPNYAPKVDLG
+887 VETPKVETPKVETPKVETPKVETPKVETPKVETPKVETPKVETPKVETPKVETPKVETPKVETPKVETPKVETPKVERPKVETPKVEAPKV
-901 EYTQPI
+901 EAPKI
-907 GTSGEPETHSNST
+907 
-920 YLKPLGTNGDP
+920 
-931 LVNTEVEFT
+931 
-940 GGVTPNEVPKLDV
+940 EVPK
-953 PTYDNG
+953 
-959 TVPNTS
+959 S
-965 PIKELDEF
+965 
-973 KGGVNPFDAPT
+973 
-984 LDKPEFKGGVTPF
+984 
-997 DAPTLNKPE
+997 
-1006 LKVPEKPQ
+1006 
-1014 NAPKQPKTPTE
+1014 KTPTE
-1025 GKTTPTLNEP
+1025 QSTKETSQIPTSVAS
-1035 LKEQK
+1035 K
-1040 RASESKPT
+1040 REE
-1048 LPNTGTSES
+1048 LPNTGTE
-1057 DLVISSLGVLGI
+1057 DHDNLVV
-1069 LGLLGFSKWK
+1069 LGLLGVLSGFGFLAHK
-1079 KSSDLEN
+1079 KKEVEK

>member
-1 MFLLHKAVRQDQG
+1 MHKAVKQEKG
-14 HGFLRKTK
+14 HGYLRKTK
-22 LGLLSGIVLT
+22 LGLLSGIILT
-32 GAFSSLF
+32 TALGSLF
-39 LSGVVSA
+39 LNGIVSA
-46 DEQPN
+46 DEQPTN
-51 TSTTSNIVQTPPSAP
+51 PTTSVQPSQPAGESSQNEFETSTT
-66 NNQFETE
+66 
-73 TVHTVKETEQKAK
+73 HTVKETELKAK
-86 VEDVK
+86 VEEVK
-91 ALGVSVT
+91 ALGVKVT
-98 QTETENVGKAQTP
+98 ETPTENVGVANSS
-111 SEVEPLRTTA
+111 SEVTHIRTTA

-136 AEQEQ
+136 AEKVQAD
-141 VKADRAKIDEFK
+141 ADRAKIEEFK
-153 TTFIN
+153 NTFIN

-163 VKARVIS
+163 VKARLVS
-170 QVNSRDID
+170 QVNSRDIN
-178 EDVSKESTVS
+178 EDVSKEASVS
-188 PITSSSGEIRYLKA
+188 PITSSNGELHYLKA
-202 NELDL
+202 NELEL
-207 TDTQGLYS
+207 TDSQGLYN
-215 AVSKPTTEEVTETFV
+215 AVSKPTTEEVTETFIKV
-230 KMPTNLGVTN
+230 PDRIGITDK
-240 NYATNRINIGYPAR
+240 YATNRVNIGYPAR

-266 TITPRSNSVLSSVY
+266 TITPRSDSVLSSIY

-485 EVGSDVSLTHPTDL
+485 EVGSEVSLTHPTDL

-561 GTEIVESN
+561 GKEIVESN

-605 VVKVGTKPKVVETPI
+605 VVKVGTKPKVVET
-620 EFTTTYEA
+620 TTPYTTRYVE
-628 DPTKEVGVTEV
+628 DNTKDKDYREVTRPG
-639 KVAGVLGKTITT
+639 KAGKTTTT
-651 TTYTFDPDTWR
+651 TTYTLNPNTGA
-662 VTVNPSTETRE
+662 VTSN
-673 EPTNKVVLVGTKP
+673 EPTTITEEAVEEVITVGTKP
-686 SVTTT
+686 TVVETTT
-691 PIPIE
+691 PYTTRYVEDSTKDKDYREVTRPGKSGKTTTTTTYTLDPNTGAVTPNKPTTITE
-696 TEVIS
+696 EAVEEVI
-701 DLDLFEGEEIE
+701 
-712 VSKGKEGLTTV
+712 T
-723 TVNHELDR
+723 
-731 ATGKVT
+731 
-737 DLPPVTTVTPMEK
+737 
-750 RIVHVGT
+750 VGT
-757 KKRLANVITHYY
+757 KP
-769 KVGTTEKIHEDEIQR
+769 KVEAPK
-784 DLEVGSPYKTGADFP
+784 
-799 EVVEV
+799 
-804 SHTNQTRT
+804 
-812 ETLTTTVYKL
+812 
-822 VETPNTAT
+822 VETPKVETPKVETPKVETPKVETPKVETPKVETPKVEAPKVEAPKVET
-830 GILSREGA
+830 PKVETPKV
-838 EVVYYFKPV
+838 ETPKV
-847 VTTEVLQKN
+847 
-856 PTDAPKVEL
+856 DAPKVE
-865 EEYTQP
+865 
-871 IGTSGEP
+871 
-878 LVNTEVEFS
+878 
-887 GGVVPNYAPKVDLG
+887 APKV
-901 EYTQPI
+901 EAPKI
-907 GTSGEPETHSNST
+907 
-920 YLKPLGTNGDP
+920 
-931 LVNTEVEFT
+931 
-940 GGVTPNEVPKLDV
+940 EVPK
-953 PTYDNG
+953 
-959 TVPNTS
+959 S
-965 PIKELDEF
+965 
-973 KGGVNPFDAPT
+973 
-984 LDKPEFKGGVTPF
+984 
-997 DAPTLNKPE
+997 
-1006 LKVPEKPQ
+1006 
-1014 NAPKQPKTPTE
+1014 KTPTE
-1025 GKTTPTLNEP
+1025 QSTKETSQIPTSVAS
-1035 LKEQK
+1035 K
-1040 RASESKPT
+1040 REE
-1048 LPNTGTSES
+1048 LPNTGTE
-1057 DLVISSLGVLGI
+1057 DHDNLVV
-1069 LGLLGFSKWK
+1069 LGLLGVLSGFGFLAHK
-1079 KSSDLEN
+1079 KKEVEK

>member
-1 MFLLHKAVRQDQG
+1 MFLLHKAVKQEKG
-14 HGFLRKTK
+14 HGYLRKTK
-22 LGLLSGIVLT
+22 LGLLSGIILT
-32 GAFSSLF
+32 TALGSLF
-39 LSGVVSA
+39 LNGIVSA

-51 TSTTSNIVQTPPSAP
+51 SSTPPNAAQTPPS
-66 NNQFETE
+66 E
-73 TVHTVKETEQKAK
+73 TVVQSEYETSTTHTVKETELKAK
-86 VEDVK
+86 VEEVK
-91 ALGVSVT
+91 ALGVKV
-98 QTETENVGKAQTP
+98 TETPTEKVGVANSS
-111 SEVEPLRTTA
+111 SEVTHLRATA

-141 VKADRAKIDEFK
+141 VKADRVKIDEFK
-153 TTFIN
+153 NTFIN

-163 VKARVIS
+163 VKARLVS

-178 EDVSKESTVS
+178 EDVSKEASVS
-188 PITSSSGEIRYLKA
+188 PITSSNGELHYLKA
-202 NELDL
+202 NELEL
-207 TDTQGLYS
+207 TDSQGLYN
-215 AVSKPTTEEVTETFV
+215 AVSKPTTEEVTETFIKV
-230 KMPTNLGVTN
+230 PARIGITDK
-240 NYATNRINIGYPAR
+240 YATNRVNIGYPAR

-266 TITPRSNSVLSSVY
+266 TITPRSDSVLSSIY

-485 EVGSDVSLTHPTDL
+485 EVGSEVSLTHPTDL

-512 KQDITEIVKGETVI
+512 KKDITEIVKGETVI

-561 GTEIVESN
+561 GKEIVESN

-605 VVKVGTKPKVVETPI
+605 VVKVGTKPTVVET
-620 EFTTTYEA
+620 TTPYITRYVE
-628 DPTKEVGVTEV
+628 DNTKDKDYREVTRPG
-639 KVAGVLGKTITT
+639 KAGKTTTT
-651 TTYTFDPDTWR
+651 TTYTLNPNTGA
-662 VTVNPSTETRE
+662 VTSN
-673 EPTNKVVLVGTKP
+673 EPTTITEEAVEEVIIVGTKP
-686 SVTTT
+686 TVVETTT
-691 PIPIE
+691 PYTTRYVE
-696 TEVIS
+696 DSTKDKDYREVTRPGKS
-701 DLDLFEGEEIE
+701 GKTTTTTTYTLD
-712 VSKGKEGLTTV
+712 T
-723 TVNHELDR
+723 N
-731 ATGKVT
+731 TGA
-737 DLPPVTTVTPMEK
+737 VTPNEPTT
-750 RIVHVGT
+750 ITEEAVEGVITVGT
-757 KKRLANVITHYY
+757 KPKVVETTTPYTTRYVEDSTKDKDYREVTRPGKSGKTTTTTTYTLDTNTGAVTPNEPTTITEEAVEEVIT
-769 KVGTTEKIHEDEIQR
+769 VGTK
-784 DLEVGSPYKTGADFP
+784 PK
-799 EVVEV
+799 VE
-804 SHTNQTRT
+804 
-812 ETLTTTVYKL
+812 
-822 VETPNTAT
+822 
-830 GILSREGA
+830 
-838 EVVYYFKPV
+838 
-847 VTTEVLQKN
+847 
-856 PTDAPKVEL
+856 APKVE
-865 EEYTQP
+865 TP
-871 IGTSGEP
+871 K
-878 LVNTEVEFS
+878 VETPR
-887 GGVVPNYAPKVDLG
+887 VETPRVETPKVETPKVETPKVETPKVETPKVETPKVETPKVETPKVEAPK
-901 EYTQPI
+901 I
-907 GTSGEPETHSNST
+907 
-920 YLKPLGTNGDP
+920 
-931 LVNTEVEFT
+931 
-940 GGVTPNEVPKLDV
+940 EVPK
-953 PTYDNG
+953 
-959 TVPNTS
+959 S
-965 PIKELDEF
+965 
-973 KGGVNPFDAPT
+973 
-984 LDKPEFKGGVTPF
+984 
-997 DAPTLNKPE
+997 
-1006 LKVPEKPQ
+1006 
-1014 NAPKQPKTPTE
+1014 KTPTE
-1025 GKTTPTLNEP
+1025 QSTKETSQIPTSVAS
-1035 LKEQK
+1035 K
-1040 RASESKPT
+1040 REE
-1048 LPNTGTSES
+1048 LPNTGTE
-1057 DLVISSLGVLGI
+1057 DHANLVV
-1069 LGLLGFSKWK
+1069 LGLLGVLSGFGFLAHK
-1079 KSSDLEN
+1079 KKEVEK

>member
-1 MFLLHKAVRQDQG
+1 MFLLHKAVKQEKG
-14 HGFLRKTK
+14 HGYLRKTK
-22 LGLLSGIVLT
+22 LGLLSGIILT
-32 GAFSSLF
+32 TALGSLF
-39 LSGVVSA
+39 LNGIVSA

-51 TSTTSNIVQTPPSAP
+51 SSTPPNAAQTPPS
-66 NNQFETE
+66 E
-73 TVHTVKETEQKAK
+73 TVVQSEYETSTTHTVKETELKAK
-86 VEDVK
+86 VEEVK
-91 ALGVSVT
+91 ALGVKVT
-98 QTETENVGKAQTP
+98 ETPTENVGVANSS
-111 SEVEPLRTTA
+111 SEVTHLRATA

-141 VKADRAKIDEFK
+141 VKADRVKIDEFK
-153 TTFIN
+153 NTLIN

-163 VKARVIS
+163 VKARLVS

-178 EDVSKESTVS
+178 EDVSKEASVS

-202 NELDL
+202 NELEL
-207 TDTQGLYS
+207 TDSQGLYN
-215 AVSKPTTEEVTETFV
+215 AVSKPTTEEVTETFIKV
-230 KMPTNLGVTN
+230 PARIGITDK
-240 NYATNRINIGYPAR
+240 YATNRVNIGYPAR

-266 TITPRSNSVLSSVY
+266 TITPRSDSVLSSIY

-377 SEFELRSVGADY
+377 SEFEVRSAGADY

-425 VYASNLQRVELTD
+425 VYESNLQRVELTD

-459 NKGLVTQKFVNE
+459 NKGLVTQKLVNE

-485 EVGSDVSLTHPTDL
+485 EVGSEVSLTHPTDL

-585 LDGTVTDGKPTEKET
+585 LDGIVTDGKPTEKET

-605 VVKVGTKPKVVETPI
+605 VVKVGTKPKVVET
-620 EFTTTYEA
+620 TTPYTTRYVE
-628 DPTKEVGVTEV
+628 DNTKDKDYREVTRTG
-639 KVAGVLGKTITT
+639 KAGKTT
-651 TTYTFDPDTWR
+651 TTITYTLDPNTGA
-662 VTVNPSTETRE
+662 VTPN
-673 EPTNKVVLVGTKP
+673 EPTTITEEAVEEVITVGTKP
-686 SVTTT
+686 
-691 PIPIE
+691 
-696 TEVIS
+696 
-701 DLDLFEGEEIE
+701 
-712 VSKGKEGLTTV
+712 
-723 TVNHELDR
+723 
-731 ATGKVT
+731 KV
-737 DLPPVTTVTPMEK
+737 E
-750 RIVHVGT
+750 
-757 KKRLANVITHYY
+757 
-769 KVGTTEKIHEDEIQR
+769 
-784 DLEVGSPYKTGADFP
+784 
-799 EVVEV
+799 
-804 SHTNQTRT
+804 
-812 ETLTTTVYKL
+812 
-822 VETPNTAT
+822 
-830 GILSREGA
+830 
-838 EVVYYFKPV
+838 
-847 VTTEVLQKN
+847 
-856 PTDAPKVEL
+856 APKVE
-865 EEYTQP
+865 T
-871 IGTSGEP
+871 
-878 LVNTEVEFS
+878 
-887 GGVVPNYAPKVDLG
+887 PKV
-901 EYTQPI
+901 
-907 GTSGEPETHSNST
+907 ETP
-920 YLKPLGTNGDP
+920 K
-931 LVNTEVEFT
+931 VE
-940 GGVTPNEVPKLDV
+940 TPKVETPKVETPKVETPKVETPKVETPKVETPKVETPKVETPKVEVPK
-953 PTYDNG
+953 
-959 TVPNTS
+959 S
-965 PIKELDEF
+965 
-973 KGGVNPFDAPT
+973 
-984 LDKPEFKGGVTPF
+984 
-997 DAPTLNKPE
+997 
-1006 LKVPEKPQ
+1006 
-1014 NAPKQPKTPTE
+1014 KTPTE
-1025 GKTTPTLNEP
+1025 QSTKETSQIPTSVAS
-1035 LKEQK
+1035 K
-1040 RASESKPT
+1040 REE
-1048 LPNTGTSES
+1048 LPNTGTE
-1057 DLVISSLGVLGI
+1057 DHANLVV
-1069 LGLLGFSKWK
+1069 LGLLGVLSGFGFLAHK
-1079 KSSDLEN
+1079 KKEVEK

>member
-1 MFLLHKAVRQDQG
+1 VFLLHKAVKQEKG
-14 HGFLRKTK
+14 HGYLRKTK
-22 LGLLSGIVLT
+22 LGLLSGIILT
-32 GAFSSLF
+32 TALGSLF
-39 LSGVVSA
+39 LNGIVSA

-51 TSTTSNIVQTPPSAP
+51 SSTPPNAAQTPPS
-66 NNQFETE
+66 E
-73 TVHTVKETEQKAK
+73 TVVQSEYETSTTHTVKETELKAK
-86 VEDVK
+86 VEEVK
-91 ALGVSVT
+91 ALGVKVT
-98 QTETENVGKAQTP
+98 ETPTENVGVANSS
-111 SEVEPLRTTA
+111 SEVTHLRTTA
-121 EEKVDAQIRD
+121 EEKVDSQIRD

-141 VKADRAKIDEFK
+141 VKADRTKIDEFK
-153 TTFIN
+153 NTLIN

-163 VKARVIS
+163 VKARLVS

-178 EDVSKESTVS
+178 EDVSKEASVS

-202 NELDL
+202 NELEL
-207 TDTQGLYS
+207 TDSQGLYN
-215 AVSKPTTEEVTETFV
+215 AVSKPTTEEVTETFIKV
-230 KMPTNLGVTN
+230 PDRIGITDK
-240 NYATNRINIGYPAR
+240 YATNRVNIGYPAR

-266 TITPRSNSVLSSVY
+266 TITPRSDSVLSSIY

-348 KDLYAKFLDVQGFK
+348 KDLYAKFLDIQGFK

-377 SEFELRSVGADY
+377 SEFELRSAGADY

-425 VYASNLQRVELTD
+425 VYASNIQRVELTD

-485 EVGSDVSLTHPTDL
+485 EVGSEVSLTHPTDL

-585 LDGTVTDGKPTEKET
+585 LDGIVTDGKPTEKET

-605 VVKVGTKPKVVETPI
+605 VVKVGTKPKVVET
-620 EFTTTYEA
+620 TTPYTTRYVE
-628 DPTKEVGVTEV
+628 DNTKDKDYREVTRTG
-639 KVAGVLGKTITT
+639 KAGKTTTT
-651 TTYTFDPDTWR
+651 TTYTLNPNTGA
-662 VTVNPSTETRE
+662 VTSN
-673 EPTNKVVLVGTKP
+673 EPTTITEEAVEEVIIVGTKP
-686 SVTTT
+686 TVVETTT
-691 PIPIE
+691 PYTTRYVEDSTKDKDYREVTRPGKSGKTTTTTTYTLDPNTGAVTPNEPTTITE
-696 TEVIS
+696 EAVEEVI
-701 DLDLFEGEEIE
+701 
-712 VSKGKEGLTTV
+712 T
-723 TVNHELDR
+723 
-731 ATGKVT
+731 
-737 DLPPVTTVTPMEK
+737 
-750 RIVHVGT
+750 VGT
-757 KKRLANVITHYY
+757 KP
-769 KVGTTEKIHEDEIQR
+769 KVE
-784 DLEVGSPYKTGADFP
+784 
-799 EVVEV
+799 
-804 SHTNQTRT
+804 
-812 ETLTTTVYKL
+812 
-822 VETPNTAT
+822 
-830 GILSREGA
+830 
-838 EVVYYFKPV
+838 
-847 VTTEVLQKN
+847 
-856 PTDAPKVEL
+856 APKVE
-865 EEYTQP
+865 TP
-871 IGTSGEP
+871 K
-878 LVNTEVEFS
+878 VETPK
-887 GGVVPNYAPKVDLG
+887 VETPKVETPKVETPKVETPKVETPKVETPKVEAPKV
-901 EYTQPI
+901 
-907 GTSGEPETHSNST
+907 ETP
-920 YLKPLGTNGDP
+920 K
-931 LVNTEVEFT
+931 VE
-940 GGVTPNEVPKLDV
+940 TPKVETPKVETPKVETPKVETPKVETPKVETPKVETPKVEVPK
-953 PTYDNG
+953 
-959 TVPNTS
+959 S
-965 PIKELDEF
+965 
-973 KGGVNPFDAPT
+973 
-984 LDKPEFKGGVTPF
+984 
-997 DAPTLNKPE
+997 
-1006 LKVPEKPQ
+1006 
-1014 NAPKQPKTPTE
+1014 KTPTE
-1025 GKTTPTLNEP
+1025 QSTKETSQIPTSVAS
-1035 LKEQK
+1035 K
-1040 RASESKPT
+1040 REE
-1048 LPNTGTSES
+1048 LPNTGTE
-1057 DLVISSLGVLGI
+1057 DHANLVV
-1069 LGLLGFSKWK
+1069 LGLLGVLSGFGFLAHK
-1079 KSSDLEN
+1079 KKEVEK

>member
-1 MFLLHKAVRQDQG
+1 VFLLHKAVKQEKG
-14 HGFLRKTK
+14 HGYLRKTK
-22 LGLLSGIVLT
+22 LGLLSGIILT
-32 GAFSSLF
+32 TALGSLF
-39 LSGVVSA
+39 LNGIVSA

-51 TSTTSNIVQTPPSAP
+51 SSTPPNAAQTPPS
-66 NNQFETE
+66 E
-73 TVHTVKETEQKAK
+73 TVVQSEYETSTTHTVKETELKAK
-86 VEDVK
+86 VEEVK
-91 ALGVSVT
+91 ALGVKVT
-98 QTETENVGKAQTP
+98 ETPTENVGVANSS
-111 SEVEPLRTTA
+111 SEVTHLRTTA

-141 VKADRAKIDEFK
+141 VKADRTKIDEFK
-153 TTFIN
+153 NTLIN

-163 VKARVIS
+163 VKARLVS

-178 EDVSKESTVS
+178 EDVSKEASVS

-202 NELDL
+202 NELEL
-207 TDTQGLYS
+207 TDSQGLYN
-215 AVSKPTTEEVTETFV
+215 AVSKPTTEEVTETFIKV
-230 KMPTNLGVTN
+230 PARIGITDK
-240 NYATNRINIGYPAR
+240 YATNRVNIGYPAR

-266 TITPRSNSVLSSVY
+266 TITPRSDSVLSSIY

-377 SEFELRSVGADY
+377 SEFEVRSAGADY

-585 LDGTVTDGKPTEKET
+585 LDGIVTDGKPTEKET

-605 VVKVGTKPKVVETPI
+605 VVKVGTKPTVVET
-620 EFTTTYEA
+620 TTPYTTRYVE
-628 DPTKEVGVTEV
+628 DNTKDKDYREVTRTG
-639 KVAGVLGKTITT
+639 KAGKTTTT
-651 TTYTFDPDTWR
+651 TTYTLNPNTGA
-662 VTVNPSTETRE
+662 VTSN
-673 EPTNKVVLVGTKP
+673 EPTTITEEAVEEVIIVGTKP
-686 SVTTT
+686 TVVETTT
-691 PIPIE
+691 PYTIRYVE
-696 TEVIS
+696 DNTKDKDYREVTRPGKAGKTTTTTTYT
-701 DLDLFEGEEIE
+701 LDP
-712 VSKGKEGLTTV
+712 
-723 TVNHELDR
+723 N
-731 ATGKVT
+731 
-737 DLPPVTTVTPMEK
+737 
-750 RIVHVGT
+750 
-757 KKRLANVITHYY
+757 
-769 KVGTTEKIHEDEIQR
+769 
-784 DLEVGSPYKTGADFP
+784 TGA
-799 EVVEV
+799 
-804 SHTNQTRT
+804 
-812 ETLTTTVYKL
+812 
-822 VETPNTAT
+822 
-830 GILSREGA
+830 
-838 EVVYYFKPV
+838 
-847 VTTEVLQKN
+847 
-856 PTDAPKVEL
+856 
-865 EEYTQP
+865 
-871 IGTSGEP
+871 
-878 LVNTEVEFS
+878 
-887 GGVVPNYAPKVDLG
+887 
-901 EYTQPI
+901 
-907 GTSGEPETHSNST
+907 
-920 YLKPLGTNGDP
+920 
-931 LVNTEVEFT
+931 
-940 GGVTPNEVPKLDV
+940 VTPNEPTTITEEAVEEVITVGTKPTVVETTTPYTTRYVEDSTKDKDYREVTRPGKSGKTTTTTTYTLDPNTGAVTPNEPTTITEEAVEEVITVGTKPKVESPKVETPKVETPKVETPKVETPKVEMPKVETPKVETPKVESPKVESPKVETPKVETPKVETPKVETPKVETPKVEVPK
-953 PTYDNG
+953 
-959 TVPNTS
+959 S
-965 PIKELDEF
+965 
-973 KGGVNPFDAPT
+973 
-984 LDKPEFKGGVTPF
+984 
-997 DAPTLNKPE
+997 
-1006 LKVPEKPQ
+1006 
-1014 NAPKQPKTPTE
+1014 KTPTE
-1025 GKTTPTLNEP
+1025 QSTKETSQIPTSVAS
-1035 LKEQK
+1035 K
-1040 RASESKPT
+1040 REE
-1048 LPNTGTSES
+1048 LPNTGTE
-1057 DLVISSLGVLGI
+1057 DHANLVV
-1069 LGLLGFSKWK
+1069 LGLLGVLSGFGFLAHK
-1079 KSSDLEN
+1079 KKEVEK

>member
-1 MFLLHKAVRQDQG
+1 MFLLHKAVKQEKG
-14 HGFLRKTK
+14 HGYLRKTK
-22 LGLLSGIVLT
+22 LGLLSGIILT
-32 GAFSSLF
+32 TALGSLF
-39 LSGVVSA
+39 LNGIVSA

-51 TSTTSNIVQTPPSAP
+51 SSTPPNAAQTPPS
-66 NNQFETE
+66 E
-73 TVHTVKETEQKAK
+73 TVVQSEYETSTTHTVKETELKAK
-86 VEDVK
+86 VEEVK
-91 ALGVSVT
+91 ALGVKVT
-98 QTETENVGKAQTP
+98 ETPTENVGVANSS
-111 SEVEPLRTTA
+111 SEVTHLRTTA
-121 EEKVDAQIRD
+121 EEKVDSQIRD

-141 VKADRAKIDEFK
+141 VKADRTKIDEFK
-153 TTFIN
+153 NTLIN

-163 VKARVIS
+163 VKARLVS

-178 EDVSKESTVS
+178 EDVSKEASVS

-202 NELDL
+202 NELEL
-207 TDTQGLYS
+207 TDSQGLYN
-215 AVSKPTTEEVTETFV
+215 AVSKPTTEEVTETFIKV
-230 KMPTNLGVTN
+230 PDRIGITDK
-240 NYATNRINIGYPAR
+240 YATNRVNIGYPAR

-266 TITPRSNSVLSSVY
+266 TITPRSDSVLSSIY

-348 KDLYAKFLDVQGFK
+348 KDLYAKFLDIQGFK

-377 SEFELRSVGADY
+377 SEFELRSAGADY

-425 VYASNLQRVELTD
+425 VYASNIQRVELTD

-485 EVGSDVSLTHPTDL
+485 EVGSEVSLTHPTDL

-585 LDGTVTDGKPTEKET
+585 LDGTVTDGKSTEKET

-605 VVKVGTKPKVVETPI
+605 VVKVGTKPTVVET
-620 EFTTTYEA
+620 TTPYTTRYVE
-628 DPTKEVGVTEV
+628 DNTKDKDYREVTKSG
-639 KVAGVLGKTITT
+639 KAGKTTTT
-651 TTYTFDPDTWR
+651 TTYTLNPNTGA
-662 VTVNPSTETRE
+662 VTSN
-673 EPTNKVVLVGTKP
+673 EPTMITEEAVEEVITVGTKP
-686 SVTTT
+686 
-691 PIPIE
+691 
-696 TEVIS
+696 
-701 DLDLFEGEEIE
+701 
-712 VSKGKEGLTTV
+712 
-723 TVNHELDR
+723 
-731 ATGKVT
+731 KV
-737 DLPPVTTVTPMEK
+737 E
-750 RIVHVGT
+750 
-757 KKRLANVITHYY
+757 
-769 KVGTTEKIHEDEIQR
+769 
-784 DLEVGSPYKTGADFP
+784 
-799 EVVEV
+799 
-804 SHTNQTRT
+804 
-812 ETLTTTVYKL
+812 
-822 VETPNTAT
+822 
-830 GILSREGA
+830 
-838 EVVYYFKPV
+838 
-847 VTTEVLQKN
+847 
-856 PTDAPKVEL
+856 APKVE
-865 EEYTQP
+865 T
-871 IGTSGEP
+871 
-878 LVNTEVEFS
+878 
-887 GGVVPNYAPKVDLG
+887 PKV
-901 EYTQPI
+901 
-907 GTSGEPETHSNST
+907 ETP
-920 YLKPLGTNGDP
+920 K
-931 LVNTEVEFT
+931 VE
-940 GGVTPNEVPKLDV
+940 TPKVETPKVEVPK
-953 PTYDNG
+953 
-959 TVPNTS
+959 S
-965 PIKELDEF
+965 
-973 KGGVNPFDAPT
+973 
-984 LDKPEFKGGVTPF
+984 
-997 DAPTLNKPE
+997 
-1006 LKVPEKPQ
+1006 
-1014 NAPKQPKTPTE
+1014 KTPTE
-1025 GKTTPTLNEP
+1025 QSTKETSQIPTSVAS
-1035 LKEQK
+1035 K
-1040 RASESKPT
+1040 REE
-1048 LPNTGTSES
+1048 LPNTGTE
-1057 DLVISSLGVLGI
+1057 DHANLVV
-1069 LGLLGFSKWK
+1069 LGLLGVLSGFGFLAHK
-1079 KSSDLEN
+1079 KKEVEK

>member
-1 MFLLHKAVRQDQG
+1 MFLFHKAVKQEKG
-14 HGFLRKTK
+14 HGYLRKTK
-22 LGLLSGIVLT
+22 LGLLSGIILT
-32 GAFSSLF
+32 TALGSLF
-39 LSGVVSA
+39 LNGIVSA

-51 TSTTSNIVQTPPSAP
+51 SSTPPNAAQTPPS
-66 NNQFETE
+66 E
-73 TVHTVKETEQKAK
+73 TVVQSEYETSTTHTVKETELKAK
-86 VEDVK
+86 VEEVK
-91 ALGVSVT
+91 ALGVKVT
-98 QTETENVGKAQTP
+98 ETPTENVGVANSS
-111 SEVEPLRTTA
+111 SEVTHLRTTA
-121 EEKVDAQIRD
+121 EEKVDSQIRD

-141 VKADRAKIDEFK
+141 VKADRTKIDEFK
-153 TTFIN
+153 NTLIN

-163 VKARVIS
+163 VKARLVS

-178 EDVSKESTVS
+178 EDVSKEASVS

-202 NELDL
+202 NELEL
-207 TDTQGLYS
+207 TDSQGLYN
-215 AVSKPTTEEVTETFV
+215 AVSKPTTEEVTETFIKV
-230 KMPTNLGVTN
+230 PDRIGITDK
-240 NYATNRINIGYPAR
+240 YATNRVNIGYPAR

-266 TITPRSNSVLSSVY
+266 TITPRSDSVLSSIY

-377 SEFELRSVGADY
+377 SEFELRSAGADY

-477 PSVKSELK
+477 PSVISELK
-485 EVGSDVSLTHPTDL
+485 EVGSEVSLTHPTDL

-585 LDGTVTDGKPTEKET
+585 LDGIVADGKPTEKET

-605 VVKVGTKPKVVETPI
+605 VVKVGTKPKVVET
-620 EFTTTYEA
+620 TTPYTTRYVE
-628 DPTKEVGVTEV
+628 DNTKDKDYREVTRPG
-639 KVAGVLGKTITT
+639 KSGKTTTT
-651 TTYTFDPDTWR
+651 TTYTLDPNTGA
-662 VTVNPSTETRE
+662 VTPN
-673 EPTNKVVLVGTKP
+673 EPTTITEEAVEGVITVGTKP
-686 SVTTT
+686 KVVETTT
-691 PIPIE
+691 PYTTRYVEDNTKDKDYREVTRPGKSGKTTTTTTYTLDPNTGAVTPNEPTTITE
-696 TEVIS
+696 EAVEEVI
-701 DLDLFEGEEIE
+701 
-712 VSKGKEGLTTV
+712 T
-723 TVNHELDR
+723 
-731 ATGKVT
+731 
-737 DLPPVTTVTPMEK
+737 
-750 RIVHVGT
+750 VGT
-757 KKRLANVITHYY
+757 KP
-769 KVGTTEKIHEDEIQR
+769 KVEAPK
-784 DLEVGSPYKTGADFP
+784 
-799 EVVEV
+799 
-804 SHTNQTRT
+804 
-812 ETLTTTVYKL
+812 
-822 VETPNTAT
+822 VETPKVETPKVETPKVETPKVETPKVEAPKVET
-830 GILSREGA
+830 PKVETPKVETPKVEA
-838 EVVYYFKPV
+838 PKVEAPKVETPKVETPKVETPKV
-847 VTTEVLQKN
+847 EAPKVEAPKV
-856 PTDAPKVEL
+856 DAPKVE
-865 EEYTQP
+865 
-871 IGTSGEP
+871 
-878 LVNTEVEFS
+878 
-887 GGVVPNYAPKVDLG
+887 APK
-901 EYTQPI
+901 I
-907 GTSGEPETHSNST
+907 
-920 YLKPLGTNGDP
+920 
-931 LVNTEVEFT
+931 
-940 GGVTPNEVPKLDV
+940 EVPK
-953 PTYDNG
+953 
-959 TVPNTS
+959 S
-965 PIKELDEF
+965 
-973 KGGVNPFDAPT
+973 
-984 LDKPEFKGGVTPF
+984 
-997 DAPTLNKPE
+997 
-1006 LKVPEKPQ
+1006 
-1014 NAPKQPKTPTE
+1014 KTPTE
-1025 GKTTPTLNEP
+1025 QSTKETSQIPTSVAS
-1035 LKEQK
+1035 K
-1040 RASESKPT
+1040 REE
-1048 LPNTGTSES
+1048 LPNTGTE
-1057 DLVISSLGVLGI
+1057 DHDNLVV
-1069 LGLLGFSKWK
+1069 LGLLGVLSGFGFLAHK
-1079 KSSDLEN
+1079 KKEVEK

>member
-1 MFLLHKAVRQDQG
+1 MFLLHKAVKQEKG
-14 HGFLRKTK
+14 HGYLRKTK
-22 LGLLSGIVLT
+22 LGLLSGIILT
-32 GAFSSLF
+32 TALGSLF
-39 LSGVVSA
+39 LNGIVSA

-51 TSTTSNIVQTPPSAP
+51 SSTPPNAAQTPPS
-66 NNQFETE
+66 E
-73 TVHTVKETEQKAK
+73 TVVQSEYETSTTHTVKETELKAK
-86 VEDVK
+86 VEEVK
-91 ALGVSVT
+91 ALGVKVT
-98 QTETENVGKAQTP
+98 ETPTENVGVANSS
-111 SEVEPLRTTA
+111 SEVTHLRATA

-141 VKADRAKIDEFK
+141 VKADRVKIDEFK
-153 TTFIN
+153 NTFIN

-163 VKARVIS
+163 VKARLVS

-178 EDVSKESTVS
+178 EDVSKEASVS
-188 PITSSSGEIRYLKA
+188 PITSSNGELHYLKA
-202 NELDL
+202 NELEL
-207 TDTQGLYS
+207 TDSQGLYN
-215 AVSKPTTEEVTETFV
+215 AVSKPTTEEVTETFIKV
-230 KMPTNLGVTN
+230 PARIGITDK
-240 NYATNRINIGYPAR
+240 YATNRVNIGYPAR

-266 TITPRSNSVLSSVY
+266 TITPRSDSVLSSIY

-291 EYTLPEETKLYATFS
+291 EYTLPEKTKLYATFS

-485 EVGSDVSLTHPTDL
+485 EVGSEVSLTHPTDL

-561 GTEIVESN
+561 GKEIVESN

-605 VVKVGTKPKVVETPI
+605 VVKVGTKPTVVET
-620 EFTTTYEA
+620 TTPYTTRYVE
-628 DPTKEVGVTEV
+628 DNTKDKDYREVTRPG
-639 KVAGVLGKTITT
+639 KSGKTTTT
-651 TTYTFDPDTWR
+651 TTYTLNPNTGA
-662 VTVNPSTETRE
+662 VTSN
-673 EPTNKVVLVGTKP
+673 EPTMITEEAVEEVITVGTKP
-686 SVTTT
+686 KVVETTT
-691 PIPIE
+691 PYTTRYVEDSTKDKDYREVTRPGKSGKTTTTTTYTLDPNTGAVTPNEPTTITE
-696 TEVIS
+696 EAVEEVI
-701 DLDLFEGEEIE
+701 
-712 VSKGKEGLTTV
+712 T
-723 TVNHELDR
+723 
-731 ATGKVT
+731 
-737 DLPPVTTVTPMEK
+737 
-750 RIVHVGT
+750 VGT
-757 KKRLANVITHYY
+757 KP
-769 KVGTTEKIHEDEIQR
+769 KVE
-784 DLEVGSPYKTGADFP
+784 
-799 EVVEV
+799 
-804 SHTNQTRT
+804 
-812 ETLTTTVYKL
+812 
-822 VETPNTAT
+822 
-830 GILSREGA
+830 
-838 EVVYYFKPV
+838 
-847 VTTEVLQKN
+847 
-856 PTDAPKVEL
+856 APKVE
-865 EEYTQP
+865 TP
-871 IGTSGEP
+871 K
-878 LVNTEVEFS
+878 VETPK
-887 GGVVPNYAPKVDLG
+887 VETPKVETPKVETPKVETPKVETPKVETPKVETPKVEAPKV
-901 EYTQPI
+901 EAP
-907 GTSGEPETHSNST
+907 
-920 YLKPLGTNGDP
+920 K
-931 LVNTEVEFT
+931 VEAPK
-940 GGVTPNEVPKLDV
+940 VEAPKVEAPKIEVPK
-953 PTYDNG
+953 
-959 TVPNTS
+959 S
-965 PIKELDEF
+965 
-973 KGGVNPFDAPT
+973 
-984 LDKPEFKGGVTPF
+984 
-997 DAPTLNKPE
+997 
-1006 LKVPEKPQ
+1006 
-1014 NAPKQPKTPTE
+1014 KTPTE
-1025 GKTTPTLNEP
+1025 QSTKETSQIPTSVAS
-1035 LKEQK
+1035 K
-1040 RASESKPT
+1040 REE
-1048 LPNTGTSES
+1048 LPNTGTE
-1057 DLVISSLGVLGI
+1057 DHANLVV
-1069 LGLLGFSKWK
+1069 LGLLGVLSGFGFLAHK
-1079 KSSDLEN
+1079 KKEVEK

>member
-1 MFLLHKAVRQDQG
+1 MFLLHKAVKQEKG
-14 HGFLRKTK
+14 HGYLRKTK
-22 LGLLSGIVLT
+22 LGLLSGIILT
-32 GAFSSLF
+32 TALGSLF
-39 LSGVVSA
+39 LNGIVSA

-51 TSTTSNIVQTPPSAP
+51 SSTPPNAAQTPPS
-66 NNQFETE
+66 E
-73 TVHTVKETEQKAK
+73 TVVQSEYETSTTHTVKETELKAK
-86 VEDVK
+86 VEEVK
-91 ALGVSVT
+91 ALGVKVT
-98 QTETENVGKAQTP
+98 ETPTENVGVANSS
-111 SEVEPLRTTA
+111 SEVTHIRTTA

-141 VKADRAKIDEFK
+141 VKADRTKIDEFK
-153 TTFIN
+153 NTLIN

-163 VKARVIS
+163 VKARLVS

-178 EDVSKESTVS
+178 EDVSKEASVS

-202 NELDL
+202 NELEL
-207 TDTQGLYS
+207 TDSQGLYN
-215 AVSKPTTEEVTETFV
+215 AVSKPTTEEVTETFIKV
-230 KMPTNLGVTN
+230 PDRIGITDK
-240 NYATNRINIGYPAR
+240 YATNRVNIGYPAR

-266 TITPRSNSVLSSVY
+266 TITPRSDSVLSSIY

-348 KDLYAKFLDVQGFK
+348 KDLYAKFLDIQGFK

-377 SEFELRSVGADY
+377 SEFELRSAGADY

-425 VYASNLQRVELTD
+425 VYASNIQRVELTD

-485 EVGSDVSLTHPTDL
+485 EVGSEVSLTHPTDL

-605 VVKVGTKPKVVETPI
+605 VVKVGTKPTVVET
-620 EFTTTYEA
+620 TTPYITRYVE
-628 DPTKEVGVTEV
+628 DNTKDKDYREVTRPG
-639 KVAGVLGKTITT
+639 KAGKTTTT
-651 TTYTFDPDTWR
+651 TTYTLNPNTGA
-662 VTVNPSTETRE
+662 VTSN
-673 EPTNKVVLVGTKP
+673 EPTTITEEAVEEVITVGTKP
-686 SVTTT
+686 TVVETTT
-691 PIPIE
+691 PYTTRYVE
-696 TEVIS
+696 DNTKDKDYREVTRPGKAGKTTTTTTYT
-701 DLDLFEGEEIE
+701 LDP
-712 VSKGKEGLTTV
+712 
-723 TVNHELDR
+723 N
-731 ATGKVT
+731 
-737 DLPPVTTVTPMEK
+737 
-750 RIVHVGT
+750 
-757 KKRLANVITHYY
+757 
-769 KVGTTEKIHEDEIQR
+769 
-784 DLEVGSPYKTGADFP
+784 TGA
-799 EVVEV
+799 
-804 SHTNQTRT
+804 
-812 ETLTTTVYKL
+812 
-822 VETPNTAT
+822 
-830 GILSREGA
+830 
-838 EVVYYFKPV
+838 
-847 VTTEVLQKN
+847 
-856 PTDAPKVEL
+856 
-865 EEYTQP
+865 
-871 IGTSGEP
+871 
-878 LVNTEVEFS
+878 
-887 GGVVPNYAPKVDLG
+887 
-901 EYTQPI
+901 
-907 GTSGEPETHSNST
+907 
-920 YLKPLGTNGDP
+920 
-931 LVNTEVEFT
+931 
-940 GGVTPNEVPKLDV
+940 VTPNEPTTITEEAVEGVITVGTKPKV
-953 PTYDNG
+953 VET
-959 TVPNTS
+959 
-965 PIKELDEF
+965 
-973 KGGVNPFDAPT
+973 
-984 LDKPEFKGGVTPF
+984 
-997 DAPTLNKPE
+997 
-1006 LKVPEKPQ
+1006 
-1014 NAPKQPKTPTE
+1014 
-1025 GKTTPTLNEP
+1025 TTPYTTRYVEDSTKDKDYRDGRRRVHGQSPRTLKLLLLRRVLRP
-1035 LKEQK
+1035 MY
-1040 RASESKPT
+1040 A
-1048 LPNTGTSES
+1048 LPRRY
-1057 DLVISSLGVLGI
+1057 
-1069 LGLLGFSKWK
+1069 GLALPHRPPHRRRQRPHGRLGFVGFRRQPNGRPHH
-1079 KSSDLEN
+1079 LRPRRCRRLPCPQLYQAFP

>member
-1 MFLLHKAVRQDQG
+1 MFLLHKAVKQEKG
-14 HGFLRKTK
+14 HGYLRKTK
-22 LGLLSGIVLT
+22 LGLLSGIILT
-32 GAFSSLF
+32 TALGSLF
-39 LSGVVSA
+39 LNGIVSA

-51 TSTTSNIVQTPPSAP
+51 SSTPPNAAQTPPS
-66 NNQFETE
+66 E
-73 TVHTVKETEQKAK
+73 TVVQSEYETSTTHTVKETELKAK
-86 VEDVK
+86 VEEVK
-91 ALGVSVT
+91 ALGVKVT
-98 QTETENVGKAQTP
+98 ETPTENVGVANSS
-111 SEVEPLRTTA
+111 SEVTHLRTTA

-141 VKADRAKIDEFK
+141 VKADRTKIDEFK
-153 TTFIN
+153 NTLIN

-163 VKARVIS
+163 VKARLVS

-178 EDVSKESTVS
+178 EDVSKEASVS

-202 NELDL
+202 NELEL
-207 TDTQGLYS
+207 TDSQGLYN
-215 AVSKPTTEEVTETFV
+215 AVSKPTTEEVTETFIKV
-230 KMPTNLGVTN
+230 PARIGITDK
-240 NYATNRINIGYPAR
+240 YATNRVNIGYPAR

-266 TITPRSNSVLSSVY
+266 TITPRSDSVLSSIY

-377 SEFELRSVGADY
+377 SEFEVRSAGADY

-585 LDGTVTDGKPTEKET
+585 LDGIVTDGKPTEKET

-605 VVKVGTKPKVVETPI
+605 VVKVGTKPTVVET
-620 EFTTTYEA
+620 TTPYTTRYVE
-628 DPTKEVGVTEV
+628 DNTKDKDYREVTRPG
-639 KVAGVLGKTITT
+639 KAGKTTTT
-651 TTYTFDPDTWR
+651 TTYTLDPNTGA
-662 VTVNPSTETRE
+662 VTPN
-673 EPTNKVVLVGTKP
+673 EPTTITEEAVEEVITVGTKP
-686 SVTTT
+686 TVVETTT
-691 PIPIE
+691 PYTTRYVEDNTKDKDYREVTRPGKAGKTTTTTTYTLDPNTGAVTPNEPTTITE
-696 TEVIS
+696 EAVEEVI
-701 DLDLFEGEEIE
+701 
-712 VSKGKEGLTTV
+712 T
-723 TVNHELDR
+723 
-731 ATGKVT
+731 
-737 DLPPVTTVTPMEK
+737 
-750 RIVHVGT
+750 VGT
-757 KKRLANVITHYY
+757 KP
-769 KVGTTEKIHEDEIQR
+769 KVE
-784 DLEVGSPYKTGADFP
+784 
-799 EVVEV
+799 
-804 SHTNQTRT
+804 
-812 ETLTTTVYKL
+812 
-822 VETPNTAT
+822 
-830 GILSREGA
+830 
-838 EVVYYFKPV
+838 
-847 VTTEVLQKN
+847 
-856 PTDAPKVEL
+856 APKVE
-865 EEYTQP
+865 T
-871 IGTSGEP
+871 
-878 LVNTEVEFS
+878 
-887 GGVVPNYAPKVDLG
+887 PKV
-901 EYTQPI
+901 
-907 GTSGEPETHSNST
+907 ETP
-920 YLKPLGTNGDP
+920 K
-931 LVNTEVEFT
+931 VE
-940 GGVTPNEVPKLDV
+940 TPKVETPKVETPKVESPKVESPKVETPKVETPKVEVPK
-953 PTYDNG
+953 
-959 TVPNTS
+959 S
-965 PIKELDEF
+965 
-973 KGGVNPFDAPT
+973 
-984 LDKPEFKGGVTPF
+984 
-997 DAPTLNKPE
+997 
-1006 LKVPEKPQ
+1006 
-1014 NAPKQPKTPTE
+1014 KTPTE
-1025 GKTTPTLNEP
+1025 QSTKETSQIPTSVAS
-1035 LKEQK
+1035 K
-1040 RASESKPT
+1040 REE
-1048 LPNTGTSES
+1048 LPNTGTE
-1057 DLVISSLGVLGI
+1057 DHANLVV
-1069 LGLLGFSKWK
+1069 LGLLGVLSGFGFLAHK
-1079 KSSDLEN
+1079 KKEVEK

>member
-1 MFLLHKAVRQDQG
+1 MFLLHKAVKQEKG
-14 HGFLRKTK
+14 HGYLRKTK
-22 LGLLSGIVLT
+22 LGLLSGIILT
-32 GAFSSLF
+32 TALGSLF
-39 LSGVVSA
+39 LNGIVSA

-51 TSTTSNIVQTPPSAP
+51 SSTPPNAAQTPPS
-66 NNQFETE
+66 E
-73 TVHTVKETEQKAK
+73 TVVQSEYETSTTHTVKETELKAK
-86 VEDVK
+86 VEEVK
-91 ALGVSVT
+91 ALGVKVT
-98 QTETENVGKAQTP
+98 ETPTENVGVANSS
-111 SEVEPLRTTA
+111 SEVTHLRTTA

-141 VKADRAKIDEFK
+141 VKADRTKIDEFK
-153 TTFIN
+153 NTLIN

-163 VKARVIS
+163 VKARLVS

-178 EDVSKESTVS
+178 EDVSKEASVS
-188 PITSSSGEIRYLKA
+188 PITSSSGEIRYLKE
-202 NELDL
+202 NELEL
-207 TDTQGLYS
+207 TDSQGLYN
-215 AVSKPTTEEVTETFV
+215 AVSKPTTEEVTETFIKV
-230 KMPTNLGVTN
+230 PARIGITDK
-240 NYATNRINIGYPAR
+240 YATNRVNIGYPAR

-266 TITPRSNSVLSSVY
+266 TITPRSDSVLSSIY

-377 SEFELRSVGADY
+377 SEFEVRSAGADY

-485 EVGSDVSLTHPTDL
+485 EVGSEVSLTHPTDL

-585 LDGTVTDGKPTEKET
+585 LDGIVTDGKPTEKET

-605 VVKVGTKPKVVETPI
+605 VVKVGTKPKVVET
-620 EFTTTYEA
+620 TTPYTTRYVE
-628 DPTKEVGVTEV
+628 DNTKDKDYREVTRTG
-639 KVAGVLGKTITT
+639 KAGKTT
-651 TTYTFDPDTWR
+651 TTITYTLDPNTGA
-662 VTVNPSTETRE
+662 VTPN
-673 EPTNKVVLVGTKP
+673 EPTTITEEAVEEVITVGTKP
-686 SVTTT
+686 
-691 PIPIE
+691 
-696 TEVIS
+696 
-701 DLDLFEGEEIE
+701 
-712 VSKGKEGLTTV
+712 
-723 TVNHELDR
+723 
-731 ATGKVT
+731 KV
-737 DLPPVTTVTPMEK
+737 E
-750 RIVHVGT
+750 
-757 KKRLANVITHYY
+757 
-769 KVGTTEKIHEDEIQR
+769 
-784 DLEVGSPYKTGADFP
+784 
-799 EVVEV
+799 
-804 SHTNQTRT
+804 
-812 ETLTTTVYKL
+812 
-822 VETPNTAT
+822 
-830 GILSREGA
+830 
-838 EVVYYFKPV
+838 
-847 VTTEVLQKN
+847 
-856 PTDAPKVEL
+856 APKVE
-865 EEYTQP
+865 T
-871 IGTSGEP
+871 
-878 LVNTEVEFS
+878 
-887 GGVVPNYAPKVDLG
+887 PKV
-901 EYTQPI
+901 
-907 GTSGEPETHSNST
+907 ETP
-920 YLKPLGTNGDP
+920 K
-931 LVNTEVEFT
+931 VE
-940 GGVTPNEVPKLDV
+940 TPKVETPKVETPKVETPKVETPKVETPKVETPKVETPKVETPKVETPKVETPKVETPKVETPKVETPKVETPKVETPKVETPKVETPKVETPKVETPKVEVPK
-953 PTYDNG
+953 
-959 TVPNTS
+959 S
-965 PIKELDEF
+965 
-973 KGGVNPFDAPT
+973 
-984 LDKPEFKGGVTPF
+984 
-997 DAPTLNKPE
+997 
-1006 LKVPEKPQ
+1006 
-1014 NAPKQPKTPTE
+1014 KTPTE
-1025 GKTTPTLNEP
+1025 QSTKETSQIPTSVAS
-1035 LKEQK
+1035 K
-1040 RASESKPT
+1040 REE
-1048 LPNTGTSES
+1048 LPNTGTE
-1057 DLVISSLGVLGI
+1057 DHANLVV
-1069 LGLLGFSKWK
+1069 LGLLGVLSGFGFLAHK
-1079 KSSDLEN
+1079 KKEVEK